1 MSNVKVIEK
10 NEGKKIEFEQQGT
23 KLYFGDDELML
34 NAAKYQKEWP
44 VSVDICRDK
53 SGNLTIGAENGIK
66 YVAQVDIPGIEYEE
80 SEEEEDKVLE
90 PVPLDM
96 AEVTVTLWSIE

>member
-1 MSNVKVIEK
+1 MNDVKVIEK

-66 YVAQVDIPGIEYEE
+66 YVAQVDIPEIEYEE
-80 SEEEEDKVLE
+80 VEEEGDIVLA